1 MSAEDLVD
9 TLWNIFD
16 RKPEVAS
23 GIITSVADLLEDAD
37 KRRNLL
43 SAWQDLRVEVCSS
56 PPSSPSC

>member
-16 RKPEVAS
+16 RKPEVAA
-23 GIITSVADLLEDAD
+23 GIVTAVADLFEDAD

-43 SAWQDLRVEVCSS
+43 SAWQDLRVEVRSS
-56 PPSSPSC
+56 PRSSLSY